1 LARLRFAGDRAQFR
15 IVAGEDSQYIA
26 DAGIWVVADAV
37 RLTLAAPDMR
47 ESDREFCARAL
58 AYLKPALPDGEPD
71 EADIVLSREH
81 SPVLT
86 NLNNGLLVAY
96 LVDQV
101 DHFRYV
107 QQRHLDGAGLTQ
119 AALHQQGIANLRALL
134 KQKDIKVQ
142 PYGNV
147 FTILCGGNF
156 EASAVLLDELW
167 SNALAHLAPNGFV
180 VAIPCRDILAF
191 CDAGNASGLQE
202 LRHIIER
209 VQHGDHPISSVLY
222 RRHAGA
228 WKSYAD

>member
-1 LARLRFAGDRAQFR
+1 
-15 IVAGEDSQYIA
+15 
-26 DAGIWVVADAV
+26 
-37 RLTLAAPDMR
+37 MR
-47 ESDREFCARAL
+47 ESDQEFCARAL
-58 AYLKPALPDGEPD
+58 AYLKPALPDGD